1 MGLITQIKQDQ
12 LAARKLKASVIVNLL
27 TTLIGE
33 AEMVSKNAGTS
44 APSDEEVLAVIKK
57 FLKGVNET
65 LKLTTDLDKISILE
79 QEAKMLSKYLPAELT
94 AEQLKEIIGAQIV
107 LNPGIKQ
114 SGLMAFLKVAYGS
127 AVNGKVASTIVKE
140 LLDGSRI

>member
-44 APSDEEVLAVIKK
+44 APSDEEVLAVTKK
-57 FLKGVNET
+57 FLKGINET

-107 LNPGIKQ
+107 LNPNIKQ
-114 SGLMAFLKVAYGS
+114 SGLMAYLKVAYGS